1 MRKYGTGGLVLN
13 FYTGNDFNDLLR
25 VDDRPHFVKTAGG
38 YRLAEPVW
46 YRYDDPDMRRR
57 SLVLFL
63 TESALERTH
72 VPDLVVRV
80 RFLYAAATA
89 ESHGVGAVIGYMN
102 DLRRAIEPTLAYP
115 EAFVAQMLNQQLF
128 FHRFPKSTDES
139 VERVR
144 ALLELVRA
152 ENPETVLVLSAVPS
166 YQLVQQQPVDPAFLR
181 ALARLPITYDAGV
194 RQEGDLY
201 ETLRRLATE
210 SGWAFVDNLTAL
222 RAYRGGERLYNDA
235 DYHLLPAASR
245 IIGQRQAET
254 ILELDR
260 SLRRGSALTASR

>member
-128 FHRFPKSTDES
+128 FHRVPKSTDES

-210 SGWAFVDNLTAL
+210 SGWPSSTTSPRSGRIAAANVSTTTPITTCCRR
-222 RAYRGGERLYNDA
+222 RAGSS
-235 DYHLLPAASR
+235 ASAR
-245 IIGQRQAET
+245 RRRSWSSIGRFAVA
-254 ILELDR
+254 
-260 SLRRGSALTASR
+260 RR